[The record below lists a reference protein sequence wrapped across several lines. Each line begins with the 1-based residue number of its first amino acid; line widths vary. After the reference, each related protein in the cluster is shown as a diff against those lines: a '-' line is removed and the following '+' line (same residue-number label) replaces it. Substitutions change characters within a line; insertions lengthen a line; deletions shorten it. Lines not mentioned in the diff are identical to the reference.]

1 MSYFEPTDDL
11 HRVPVV
17 SFTAT
22 AARMRRFAAVLALTF
37 VTVTTVRS
45 VAAGTVSLQ
54 IVAETFGFLLLAA
67 LFGEVLIVG
76 SAALKGARTAKQ
88 SGERLS
94 RGDVTLTPPQLNRWL
109 SRRLNAPGRPD
120 QS

>member
-1 MSYFEPTDDL
+1 MTEQQPLDGTG
-11 HRVPVV
+11 RVPVV
-17 SFTAT
+17 SFVATAT
-22 AARMRRFAAVLALTF
+22 RMRRFALVLAVTFLT
-37 VTVTTVRS
+37 VTVLRS
-45 VAAGTVSLQ
+45 VAAGMVTLQ
-54 IVAETFGFLLLAA
+54 ILAETFGLLLLAA

-109 SRRLNAPGRPD
+109 TRRLSEPGRPD